1 MDLKTELTRKIV
13 EELDFAI
20 ASMEREVESPFRQL
34 YFFSIPP
41 GAFVRAANFAYDRSW
56 IFAHFVLQSAYQTVK
71 QRFDQV
77 VQKIDRHTELDE
89 SLMQSLIAELKKLR
103 ERVADGEDFSDVLER
118 VSEIA
123 YATTGNGTYQR
134 ARGNVDF

>member
-1 MDLKTELTRKIV
+1 MDLKRELTKKIV
-13 EELDFAI
+13 EEIDFAVT
-20 ASMEREVESPFRQL
+20 SMEREIENPFKQL

-41 GAFVRAANFAYDRSW
+41 GAFVRAANFTYDRSW

-71 QRFDQV
+71 QRFDQMA
-77 VQKIDRHTELDE
+77 QKIDRHTELDE

-103 ERVADGEDFSDVLER
+103 ERVTAAEDFTDVLER

-134 ARGNVDF
+134 ALGNIDF

>member
-1 MDLKTELTRKIV
+1 MDLKTELTKKIV
-13 EELDFAI
+13 EEIDFAI
-20 ASMEREVESPFRQL
+20 ASIEREVENPFKQL

-41 GAFVRAANFAYDRSW
+41 GAFVRAANFEYDRSW

-77 VQKIDRHTELDE
+77 VQKIDRHTGLDE
-89 SLMQSLIAELKKLR
+89 SLMQSLVIELKRLR
-103 ERVADGEDFSDVLER
+103 DRVATGEDFADVLER

-134 ARGNVDF
+134 ARGSINL